1 MAEQKFNLSN
11 QTSRP
16 VTANVQFP
24 LYRKHNLGG
33 DDRST
38 VVYTQI
44 NDDLTA
50 VHITE
55 ETDHSD
61 QSRKY
66 GIEWEQLYQFDKSE
80 TDYHIGPG
88 RYPCSQD
95 EFKAARQ
102 RMEATVG
109 DWIQGAAKIIR

>member
-1 MAEQKFNLSN
+1 MAKRKFELSN
-11 QTSRP
+11 QNNQPFS
-16 VTANVQFP
+16 ADVQFP
-24 LYRKHNLGG
+24 LYRKHDLGG
-33 DDRST
+33 EDRST

-50 VHITE
+50 VHIVE

-66 GIEWEQLYQFDKSE
+66 GVEWEQQYQFDTAEADS
-80 TDYHIGPG
+80 HVGRG
-88 RYPCSQD
+88 RYQCSKD

-109 DWIQGAAKIIR
+109 NWIQGAAKILR

>member
-1 MAEQKFNLSN
+1 MAQQKFDWSN
-11 QTSRP
+11 QNKQP
-16 VTANVQFP
+16 VSAEVQFP

-33 DDRST
+33 DGRST

-55 ETDHSD
+55 ETDPSD

-66 GIEWEQLYQFDKSE
+66 GIEWEQQYHLESPE
-80 TDYHIGPG
+80 TDYHAG
-88 RYPCSQD
+88 RGRSTCSKD

-102 RMEATVG
+102 RMEAAVG
-109 DWIQGAAKIIR
+109 NWIQGAAKILR